1 MEVVFIL
8 LCSSNTSLARSLR
21 PHSTLHHT
29 FSPQADDILTQQT
42 YRWSARSVLS
52 SSHSRQQLSFALV
65 VAIAICAVLALCA
78 TSADA
83 ASSSPDSFKSCGA
96 CQAAVR
102 ETSKPH
108 TTSKTSK
115 TSHSLRHSVFQHKH
129 KHKHQGHAF
138 CKTSKGN
145 VCVANSF
152 MSKMSCSEVYTTCP
166 SPPMT
171 TFWWI
176 VYAAIF
182 ACAIA

>member
-1 MEVVFIL
+1 MV
-8 LCSSNTSLARSLR
+8 CQKRS
-21 PHSTLHHT
+21 
-29 FSPQADDILTQQT
+29 
-42 YRWSARSVLS
+42 
-52 SSHSRQQLSFALV
+52 QQLSFALV

-96 CQAAVR
+96 CQAA
-102 ETSKPH
+102 
-108 TTSKTSK
+108 
-115 TSHSLRHSVFQHKH
+115 
-129 KHKHQGHAF
+129 GHAF

-182 ACAIA
+182 ACAIAGSMM